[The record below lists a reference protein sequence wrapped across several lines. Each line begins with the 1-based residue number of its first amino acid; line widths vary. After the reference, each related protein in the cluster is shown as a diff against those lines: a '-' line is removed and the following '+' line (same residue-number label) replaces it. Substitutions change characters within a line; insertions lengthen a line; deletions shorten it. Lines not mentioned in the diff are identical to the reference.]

1 MNLGVALRFA
11 VRGIA
16 ANKLRSMLTTLGI
29 LIGVSAVIILLSVGT
44 GSTAAVKK
52 RIAAL
57 GTSTLTVNRSASGNG
72 RAGGGGFG
80 GAGGFGGGGGF
91 AGGARAAAGGGA
103 GGGAGGAGGA
113 STTTGTRIRS
123 TDLTLADAVALTDK
137 TESPD
142 VDLVA
147 PVVTASSVV
156 AGYTGVTHTVASF
169 IGSTPDY
176 FAIQNYTVDQGSLFT
191 NSDYTSHRAVVVLG
205 STVADDLFGDAATAV
220 DKTIQLNGMNFTVV
234 GVLTSKGSS
243 VGNTDQDDLA
253 VLPLTIAEDEF
264 TGTTASLSS
273 IVVTATSTNTLD
285 QAQAEIQTVLDSR
298 HKVTS
303 STRDYTVRNASS
315 LVATA
320 TSTTK
325 TLTVLLGAV
334 AAISLLVG
342 GIGVM
347 NIMLVTVT
355 ERTREIGI
363 RKAIG
368 AKRSDIVVQFLSEAV
383 LLSVIGALVGV
394 VVGLIGSQFRIVG
407 VQPVVATWSVFLAFG
422 VAVTIGLF
430 FGIYPAN
437 RAASLKPIDAL
448 RYE

>member
-1 MNLGVALRFA
+1 MAGA
-11 VRGIA
+11 VR
-16 ANKLRSMLTTLGI
+16 R
-29 LIGVSAVIILLSVGT
+29 
-44 GSTAAVKK
+44 
-52 RIAAL
+52 
-57 GTSTLTVNRSASGNG
+57 
-72 RAGGGGFG
+72 F
-80 GAGGFGGGGGF
+80 GAGGFG
-91 AGGARAAAGGGA
+91 GGARAAAGGAPA
-103 GGGAGGAGGA
+103 GPAP
-113 STTTGTRIRS
+113 TTGTRIRS
-123 TDLTLADAVALTDK
+123 TDLTMADAVALTDK

-142 VDLVA
+142 VALVA
-147 PVVTASSVV
+147 PVATASSVV
-156 AGYTGVTHTVASF
+156 AGYTGVTHTVSSF

-191 NSDYTSHRAVVVLG
+191 DSDYTSHRAVVVLG

-243 VGNTDQDDLA
+243 VGNNDQDDLA

-285 QAQAEIQTVLDSR
+285 QAEGEIETVLDSR

-394 VVGLIGSQFRIVG
+394 VVGLVGSQFRIVG

-422 VAVTIGLF
+422 VAVAIGLF